1 MKRRDFGLLTGAAG
15 IALMSGAS
23 SGYAQAAS
31 DLKATSGKTVFM
43 RGWQF
48 RTDVVQSN
56 VARYNETMNGKV
68 DYATV
73 TGDYPALMEQ
83 NLMAAA
89 ELDMLYANPSS
100 ACRYYDAGWLVPVSD
115 LPNYEEIKADMLPNL
130 LDAWSYKGKQLGLS
144 YFASTRGTVVVNLE
158 AYEKAGMSPA
168 DYPKNW
174 DEVYDQIYALKEKG
188 VAQPYLPHWFGE
200 WYGIS
205 WGFVLEVMN
214 RGGTIADGET
224 HKPTITTDENG
235 PYYKTLA
242 AWKKLWNSG
251 MIPEE
256 VFTYTEAN
264 YIDAFASGRYIFSPQ
279 QIYDIETFNR
289 PGRSQVA
296 GKTSLLPYAG
306 QPWGIIDSGIY
317 LMSNRQRD
325 DDLTAD
331 VQKFISWY
339 GFKDETGKIAI
350 AQRWMQENMLFS
362 GYKSVMDSPE
372 TAERVKKAIA
382 RPEDY
387 EAILEVYKNTP
398 FPKGIWSV
406 VWSEEFNPWLKENLA
421 SFLLD
426 DGDIVEMLDAMTAKI
441 EELNDK
447 YSI

>member
-1 MKRRDFGLLTGAAG
+1 MKRREFGLLAGAASM
-15 IALMSGAS
+15 ALLSGTS
-23 SGYAQAAS
+23 RGLAQDM
-31 DLKATSGKTVFM
+31 DLKPTSGETVFM

-56 VARYNETMNGKV
+56 VERYNQELGGHV

-83 NLMAAA
+83 NLMANA

-100 ACRYYDAGWLVPVSD
+100 AARYFDAGWIVPMD
-115 LPNYEEIKADMLPNL
+115 ELPNYEQIKADMLPNL

-144 YFASTRGTVVVNLE
+144 YFASTRGTIVVNLK
-158 AYEKAGMSPA
+158 AYEEAGMSPA

-174 DEVYDQIYALKEKG
+174 DELYDQIYALQEKG
-188 VAQPYLPHWFGE
+188 VERPFLPHWFNE
-200 WYGIS
+200 WFGIS

-214 RGGTIADGET
+214 RGGTIADPET
-224 HKPTITTDENG
+224 HEPTITTDEDG

-251 MIPEE
+251 MVPEE
-256 VFTYTEAN
+256 VFTYNEAG

-279 QIYDIETFNR
+279 QIYDIATFNS
-289 PGRSQVA
+289 PERSQVA
-296 GKTSLLPYAG
+296 GQTSLLPFAG

-317 LMSNRQRD
+317 LMSNRERSEA
-325 DDLTAD
+325 LTED
-331 VQKFISWY
+331 VKKFTSWY
-339 GFKDETGKIAI
+339 GYKDHTGDFYVAK
-350 AQRWMQENMLFS
+350 RWMQENMLFS
-362 GYKSVMDSPE
+362 GYRSVMESPE
-372 TAERVKKAIA
+372 TEERIKAAIA

-387 EAILEVYKNTP
+387 KAILDVYQNTP
-398 FPKGIWSV
+398 FPKGVWSV

-426 DGDIVEMLDAMTAKI
+426 DGDIVEMLEAMTAKI

-447 YSI
+447 YGI